1 MTRDTRVV
9 LEEMIDVIDH
19 LKAAIEHEDF
29 ASFEKDWV
37 LRHAAQRALE
47 IISEA
52 SRHLPENL
60 RATEPDTDWA
70 QIRAIGNLLRHEYH
84 RTSDK
89 VIWKAINEH
98 LDKLRPIL
106 SRMLTRL

>member
-1 MTRDTRVV
+1 MARDVTIII
-9 LEEMIDVIDH
+9 EEMIDVIDH
-19 LKAAIEHEDF
+19 LKAGIKHQDYE
-29 ASFEKDWV
+29 SFQKDWI

-52 SRHLPENL
+52 SRHLPDDL
-60 RATEPDTDWA
+60 RATEPDVDWA

-89 VIWKAINEH
+89 IIWKTATQH
-98 LDKLRPIL
+98 LDDL
-106 SRMLTRL
+106 